1 MAGKSQGLAKRSK
14 WITATTVIFGLQAVL
29 FVLGTA
35 LDVVIYGPQF
45 LRYEWISILLG
56 ISLIVVPVAVLYRV
70 YVGSS
75 TTTTLGYV
83 LIVKFPF
90 QFLSAAALYSL
101 EISYFVP
108 TDSLLIGLI
117 QLIFGVGLLTIP
129 STKLAHFSAQH
140 AGEVFSP
147 QVPFH
152 DGRNITFVEL
162 VALVQAKVIL
172 PETMVKIGK
181 GRGKIYPAMMVPG
194 LYSDKSL
201 TIGVALSLLLG
212 TLGIDRFYLGYT
224 GLGFLKLITLGGC
237 GVWSILDVLLIA
249 TRKLPDS
256 TGRPLR

>member
-29 FVLGTA
+29 FVLETA

-108 TDSLLIGLI
+108 TESLLIGLI

-129 STKLAHFSAQH
+129 SRKLAHFSAQH